1 MDAELRATLAAL
13 GHVVHDEADCV
24 KRVRRLGVEEVDE
37 SDDDDYLRPDVE
49 WVAATLAG
57 EGDADAQRRRAAQ
70 RDRAAAGVEIGVDD
84 APVDL
89 SRPLESRADAAS
101 FFVND
106 VRTDRRA
113 ARSIETR
120 ETMPRT
126 LWGTPLRRVIIS
138 SFMDP
143 VSNGQFFRDWFLH
156 WDTDDRIPIVVL
168 AHLTKEAFSSVVAAD
183 GSTRPVGSFEE
194 DAKARFVRD
203 ASEERFSVPRR
214 RVEGGDAR
222 TAFFDLIEGK
232 CDDDDAVPWAL
243 ANATVCLPRL
253 PNPKETHHYEGCQH
267 VKLFV
272 AEYGAGVRVCVSSAN
287 LCEGEQVSQL
297 EVWFVHDF
305 RFAEERSLRSLVLDD
320 DATRLAA
327 AAGDGGRR
335 PLTFGANLVDF
346 LARMT
351 EGLGDEVC
359 VDGDTLGNWRSR
371 LLACDTASCD
381 GVQLVP
387 TAPGVNYYAPHKPRR
402 DDDAFLGFAR
412 FELCDVEGGE
422 AAFDASPKRLTR
434 SKKAECVHLKDAT
447 FEDGE
452 TFRDG
457 SVVAPGGFRGFFPK
471 PLAAAIRSLRAAGTH
486 VRVELAC
493 VFSGA
498 RLLPKAGEQGDAAVD
513 DRKPAHETWRASF
526 HVAVDAWGP
535 TTDASTSAFA
545 VLLSSL
551 RTPQGYQALRVALDG
566 EGVDWWAHAAA
577 NRELAFFA
585 WSPEWSRGGAT
596 AICDDIAWAAGT
608 SPTRVE
614 AALAD
619 QNVARARRTG
629 AVVDVE
635 GPKCWNPTRR
645 PATLTRDDLL
655 SKQNQAKLVAHDLA
669 YDRAPPPGEEAARRQ
684 GGDLVEA
691 HAKFIY
697 RLFLDEASG
706 ETFGWVYV
714 GSHNFSAAAWGAGPR
729 WGYCRTTNW
738 ELGVVL
744 QQPPGRPAPAGV
756 PPFHRRYPLPYVPG
770 APADPDTLLNKEQFK
785 DRRHT
790 ARDADDAAL
799 QRVIA
804 NSLGVDGGDAEPAFA
819 PEPDRDDAAL
829 RRAMAMSLEAP
840 RPAGGDDDFA
850 RALAESARDAAAAR
864 ARDDEQLARALE
876 LSRQE
881 RPAADAD
888 VARAIA
894 LSSPGA
900 REAEPIDL
908 T

>member
-1 MDAELRATLAAL
+1 
-13 GHVVHDEADCV
+13 
-24 KRVRRLGVEEVDE
+24 
-37 SDDDDYLRPDVE
+37 
-49 WVAATLAG
+49 
-57 EGDADAQRRRAAQ
+57 
-70 RDRAAAGVEIGVDD
+70 
-84 APVDL
+84 
-89 SRPLESRADAAS
+89 
-101 FFVND
+101 
-106 VRTDRRA
+106 
-113 ARSIETR
+113 
-120 ETMPRT
+120 
-126 LWGTPLRRVIIS
+126 
-138 SFMDP
+138 
-143 VSNGQFFRDWFLH
+143 
-156 WDTDDRIPIVVL
+156 
-168 AHLTKEAFSSVVAAD
+168 
-183 GSTRPVGSFEE
+183 
-194 DAKARFVRD
+194 
-203 ASEERFSVPRR
+203 
-214 RVEGGDAR
+214 
-222 TAFFDLIEGK
+222 
-232 CDDDDAVPWAL
+232 
-243 ANATVCLPRL
+243 
-253 PNPKETHHYEGCQH
+253 
-267 VKLFV
+267 
-272 AEYGAGVRVCVSSAN
+272 
-287 LCEGEQVSQL
+287 
-297 EVWFVHDF
+297 
-305 RFAEERSLRSLVLDD
+305 
-320 DATRLAA
+320 
-327 AAGDGGRR
+327 
-335 PLTFGANLVDF
+335 
-346 LARMT
+346 MT

-387 TAPGVNYYAPHKPRR
+387 TAPGVHYYVPNKPRR

-412 FELCDVEGGE
+412 FELRDVEGGE

-434 SKKAECVHLKDAT
+434 SKKAECVQLKDAT
-447 FEDGE
+447 LEDGE

-471 PLAAAIRSLRAAGTH
+471 PLAAAIRSLRAAGTR

-493 VFSGA
+493 VFRSPAAPEGRRA
-498 RLLPKAGEQGDAAVD
+498 RRRRRR
-513 DRKPAHETWRASF
+513 RKPARG
-526 HVAVDAWGP
+526 VARVVQRRRRRVGP

-545 VLLSSL
+545 VLSRRCARPRATRRSAPL
-551 RTPQGYQALRVALDG
+551 G

-619 QNVARARRTG
+619 QNVARGPAPSSASRPQVLEPDAAAGDARAGRPPVEAEPGEARR
-629 AVVDVE
+629 A
-635 GPKCWNPTRR
+635 R
-645 PATLTRDDLL
+645 PGLRP
-655 SKQNQAKLVAHDLA
+655 
-669 YDRAPPPGEEAARRQ
+669 RAAAGEEARAAR
-684 GGDLVEA
+684 GKLVEA

-770 APADPDTLLNKEQFK
+770 APADPDTLLNKDQFK

-799 QRVIA
+799 QQGIA
-804 NSLGVDGGDAEPAFA
+804 NSLGVVGGGAEPAFA

-829 RRAMAMSLEAP
+829 RRATAMSLEAS
-840 RPAGGDDDFA
+840 AGGDDDLRRESPA
-850 RALAESARDAAAAR
+850 PPRRATQTTTWPALELSRREWPAADAAPSDA
-864 ARDDEQLARALE
+864 DDELARALE

-894 LSSPGA
+894 LLSPGA

>member
-57 EGDADAQRRRAAQ
+57 EGDAAAQRRRGQ
-70 RDRAAAGVEIGVDD
+70 RAA
-84 APVDL
+84 P
-89 SRPLESRADAAS
+89 
-101 FFVND
+101 
-106 VRTDRRA
+106 RRA
-113 ARSIETR
+113 LHERRR
-120 ETMPRT
+120 E
-126 LWGTPLRRVIIS
+126 RRVQAAVGNYEA
-138 SFMDP
+138 DP
-143 VSNGQFFRDWFLH
+143 EG
-156 WDTDDRIPIVVL
+156 
-168 AHLTKEAFSSVVAAD
+168 
-183 GSTRPVGSFEE
+183 
-194 DAKARFVRD
+194 RFVRD
-203 ASEERFSVPRR
+203 ASAECFSVPRPS
-214 RVEGGDAR
+214 GDDAR
-222 TAFFDLIEGK
+222 TVFFDAIEGK
-232 CDDDDAVPWAL
+232 TDDGDAIPRAL
-243 ANATVCLPRL
+243 ANATVCLPPL
-253 PNPKETHHYEGCQH
+253 PTPKEAHHYEGCQH

-272 AEYGAGVRVCVSSAN
+272 AEYGAGAASASSAN

-305 RFAEERSLRSLVLDD
+305 RFAAERPLRSLVLDD
-320 DATRLAA
+320 DAARLAA

-335 PLTFGANLVDF
+335 PLTFGATLVDF

-359 VDGDTLGNWRSR
+359 VDGDTLGTWRSR
-371 LLACDTASCD
+371 LLACDTSTCD
-381 GVQLVP
+381 GVQL
-387 TAPGVNYYAPHKPRR
+387 A
-402 DDDAFLGFAR
+402 
-412 FELCDVEGGE
+412 
-422 AAFDASPKRLTR
+422 
-434 SKKAECVHLKDAT
+434 
-447 FEDGE
+447 
-452 TFRDG
+452 
-457 SVVAPGGFRGFFPK
+457 
-471 PLAAAIRSLRAAGTH
+471 LRA
-486 VRVELAC
+486 L
-493 VFSGA
+493 
-498 RLLPKAGEQGDAAVD
+498 
-513 DRKPAHETWRASF
+513 
-526 HVAVDAWGP
+526 
-535 TTDASTSAFA
+535 
-545 VLLSSL
+545 
-551 RTPQGYQALRVALDG
+551 G
-566 EGVDWWAHAAA
+566 EGVDWWTRAA

-619 QNVARARRTG
+619 QNVARRTG
-629 AVVDVE
+629 AVADAE

-645 PATLTRDDLL
+645 PATLTRDDL
-655 SKQNQAKLVAHDLA
+655 SKQNQAKL
-669 YDRAPPPGEEAARRQ
+669 
-684 GGDLVEA
+684 
-691 HAKFIY
+691 
-697 RLFLDEASG
+697 ASG

-770 APADPDTLLNKEQFK
+770 APADPDTLLNKDQFK

-799 QRVIA
+799 QQGIA
-804 NSLGVDGGDAEPAFA
+804 NSLGVVGGGDAEPAFA

-829 RRAMAMSLEAP
+829 RRATAMSLEAS
-840 RPAGGDDDFA
+840 AGGDDDL
-850 RALAESARDAAAAR
+850 ALTAAADAAPSDA
-864 ARDDEQLARALE
+864 DDELARALE

-894 LSSPGA
+894 LLSPGA